1 MSYMVAT
8 WKVDPEGESPGSG
21 WAPGRFEPNPKYGFH
36 STNLDAKRA
45 YLTVH
50 SPNWQNLSAEK
61 VKGQFHSITKAN
73 SFSKKRAKILK
84 VDSQQ
89 CTPKLMNEDS
99 KS

>member
-8 WKVDPEGESPGSG
+8 WKVNPEGESPGPG

-45 YLTVH
+45 YLAVH
-50 SPNWQNLSAEK
+50 APGWSNLSAEK

-73 SFSKKRAKILK
+73 SFSKKNVKILK
-84 VDSQQ
+84 VDNPQ
-89 CTPKLMNEDS
+89 CTPQPIPEAS